1 MLELITGPDETEVR
15 KPLVGATLDDLARA
29 GAQRMIEAALRV
41 EVEEYV
47 ARFRGE
53 RDAAG
58 HALVVRNGT
67 ARPRPVLTGV
77 GPLRFAAPRVNDR
90 RVLTGHRQKFTS
102 AILPP
107 YVRRSPRVESVL
119 PLLYLHGLSTG
130 DFREAL
136 PALLGADAAGLS
148 PSTIT
153 RLTTAW
159 AAEYT
164 AFRRRDLADRDY
176 VYLWADGIHFRI
188 RLEEERL
195 CTLVLIGV
203 RPDGTKEV
211 VALEDGYRE
220 SGESWRGVLRDL
232 KARGLRAPVL
242 AVGDGALGFW
252 AAVRDVWP
260 ETAEQR
266 CWVHRLVNVLDKLP
280 KSLQPRAK
288 RALHEIMKA
297 ETRAAAEREIARFA
311 QEYGAKYPKA
321 VASLTTDQARLLT
334 YFDYPAEHWK
344 HLRTT
349 NPIESTFATVR
360 LREGV
365 TKGAGSRTA
374 GLVMAF
380 KLLQVAQGH
389 WRRLDGAELV
399 PLVRAGVVFTDGT
412 RVEPQPSR
420 RSKKVA
426 A

>member
-1 MLELITGPDETEVR
+1 MLELITAKTEGADEAAAVR
-15 KPLVGATLDDLARA
+15 RTLDDLARV
-29 GAQRMIEAALRV
+29 GAQRMIAAALQL
-41 EVEEYV
+41 EVDEYV
-47 ARFRGE
+47 KRFHGE
-53 RDAAG
+53 RDGAG

-67 ARPRPVLTGV
+67 ARARPVTTGV
-77 GPLRFAAPRVNDR
+77 GPLTIAAPRVNDR
-90 RVLTGHRQKFTS
+90 RVVAGVRHKFTS

-107 YVRRSPRVESVL
+107 YVRRSPRLESVL
-119 PLLYLHGLSTG
+119 PLLYLHGLSSG

-136 PALLGADAAGLS
+136 PALLGPAAGGLS
-148 PSTIT
+148 SSAIL
-153 RLTTAW
+153 RLTKAW
-159 AAEYT
+159 TAEYD

-176 VYLWADGIHFRI
+176 VYLWADGVHFTI

-195 CTLVLIGV
+195 CTLVVIGA

-220 SGESWRGVLRDL
+220 SAESWRALLRDL
-232 KARGLRAPVL
+232 KQRGLRAPVL

-252 AAVRDVWP
+252 AAVREVWP

-266 CWVHRLVNVLDKLP
+266 CWVHRLANVLDKLP
-280 KSLQPRAK
+280 KTLQPRATQ
-288 RALHEIMKA
+288 ALHEIMYA

-311 QEYGAKYPKA
+311 REYSAKYPKA
-321 VASLTTDQARLLT
+321 VASLTVDQDRLLA

-374 GLVMAF
+374 GLMMAF
-380 KLLQVAQGH
+380 KLLQVAEGH
-389 WRRLDGAELV
+389 WRRIDGAELV
-399 PLVRAGVVFTDGT
+399 PLVRAGVSFPDG
-412 RVEPQPSR
+412 VQSEPQ
-420 RSKKVA
+420 KKRKKA
-426 A
+426 AA

>member
-1 MLELITGPDETEVR
+1 MLKLITAPTEGLEEES
-15 KPLVGATLDDLARA
+15 LVGATLDDLARV
-29 GAQRMIEAALRV
+29 GARRMIATALQI
-41 EVEEYV
+41 EVDDYL

-53 RDAAG
+53 RDAVG

-67 ARPRPVLTGV
+67 ARERPVTTGV
-77 GPLRFAAPRVNDR
+77 GPLPLAAPRVNDR
-90 RVLTGHRQKFTS
+90 RVVGGVRQKFTS

-107 YVRRSPRVESVL
+107 YVRRSPRLESVL
-119 PLLYLHGLSTG
+119 PLLYLHGLSSG

-136 PALLGADAAGLS
+136 PALLGPDAGGLS
-148 PSTIT
+148 SSAIL
-153 RLTTAW
+153 RLTKTW
-159 AAEYT
+159 TAEYE

-176 VYLWADGIHFRI
+176 VYLWADGVHFTI
-188 RLEEERL
+188 RLDEERL

-220 SGESWRGVLRDL
+220 SAESWRTVLRDL
-232 KARGLRAPVL
+232 KQRGLRAPVL

-266 CWVHRLVNVLDKLP
+266 CWVHRIANVLDKLP

-288 RALHEIMKA
+288 QALHEIMYA
-297 ETRAAAEREIARFA
+297 ETRAAAAQGIADFG
-311 QEYGAKYPKA
+311 ETYGAKYPKA
-321 VASLTTDQARLLT
+321 VASLTGDQDRLLT
-334 YFDYPAEHWK
+334 YFDYPAAHWK

-365 TKGAGSRTA
+365 TKGSGSRTA
-374 GLVMAF
+374 GLTMAF
-380 KLLQVAQGH
+380 KLMQVAEGH
-389 WRRLDGAELV
+389 WRGIDAAELV
-399 PLVRAGVVFTDGT
+399 PLVRAGVVFEDGVQT
-412 RVEPQPSR
+412 EPQQ
-420 RSKKVA
+420 KKRTKA
-426 A
+426 AA